1 MCYFC
6 IFTNIVGT
14 STDAP
19 ARAINENVDAQSSGS
34 NAEDET
40 KMPMIYGA
48 VAFVGVAIV
57 VIAVS
62 VYLGKKRKARDAAAA
77 AAAAAAGG
85 GGGSMY
91 SMQQGIH
98 GSMQNVGSDYN
109 VAYY

>member
-14 STDAP
+14 STGSP

-62 VYLGKKRKARDAAAA
+62 VYLGKKRKA
-77 AAAAAAGG
+77 
-85 GGGSMY
+85 
-91 SMQQGIH
+91 
-98 GSMQNVGSDYN
+98 
-109 VAYY
+109 